1 MVAAVSPVPSVSGA
15 PVTLCGS
22 DVSSPNRSLMPES
35 LETRAGAALSQLV
48 GRPTEF
54 RDGQLE
60 AIATLVRD
68 KQRVLCVQR
77 TGWGKSAVYFVAT
90 RLLRDDGAGPTLLV
104 SPLLALMRNQIEH
117 AQRGGIKAVTINSD
131 NQDDWDAIY
140 DAVEADLVD
149 LLVVSPER
157 FANAKFRSSV
167 LPKLVDRAGL
177 FVIDEAHCISDW
189 GHDFRPDY
197 RRFAQ
202 VLRMLPSAIPVLC
215 TTATA
220 NDRVVADVVD
230 QLGHDLVVL
239 RGQLERESLA
249 LDVVQLPSQAQRL
262 AWLAAAI
269 PQIEG
274 SGIVYTLT
282 VRDAMLVSDWL
293 CAQGIAAAAYFGGEE
308 SSNKQAIEDRLK
320 HNDLKVVV
328 ATSALGMGYD
338 KPDLAF
344 VIHFQSPGSAIAYYQ
359 QVGRAGRALPNAVG
373 VLLAGEE
380 DERIQNWFI
389 NTAFPPQQHAEAI
402 MTMLADQDGPVGV
415 AVIEREVNIKRSR
428 LTNMLKV
435 LEVEGVVERVGAK
448 FQRTDQPWTYPVDRI
463 EHITGQR
470 HQEQA
475 RMRNYLD
482 GDGCLMQHVRA
493 ELDDPDP
500 QPCGRCGRCL
510 ARPVVD
516 VAIDSDVARRA
527 VTFLR
532 GHSIDIE
539 PRKQWPDLKRIVPD
553 RQAAAGKALCQL
565 GDGGWGE
572 TVLDQRRNGKFSDE
586 LVDAVAVLY
595 RGWRPEPRPRWVTA
609 VPSLRDVEGVASFAR
624 RLADRLGLPFY
635 EVLVREHQRPAQ
647 REMENSAQQCRNV
660 VGAFAVVGET
670 PNGPVLLVDDV
681 IDSRWTVAV
690 ITDVLR
696 GAGCDA
702 VVPIALA
709 VGVAD

>member
-1 MVAAVSPVPSVSGA
+1 MSKAS
-15 PVTLCGS
+15 VTLQGCDDS
-22 DVSSPNRSLMPES
+22 AAFRSLMPDD
-35 LETRAGAALSQLV
+35 LAAQARSALTDLV

-54 RDGQLE
+54 RDGQLD
-60 AIATLVRD
+60 AIVALVRD
-68 KQRVLCVQR
+68 RQRVLCVQR

-90 RLLRDDGAGPTLLV
+90 RLLRSQGAGPTLLV

-117 AQRGGIKAVTINSD
+117 AQRGGIRAVTINSD
-131 NQDDWDAIY
+131 NQDDWDSIY
-140 DAVEADLVD
+140 DVIDGDAVD
-149 LLVVSPER
+149 LLIVSPER
-157 FANAKFRSSV
+157 FANPKFRATV

-202 VLRMLPSAIPVLC
+202 VLRMLPPDVPVLC

-220 NDRVVADVVD
+220 NDRVVADVVE
-230 QLGHDLVVL
+230 QLGDDLVVL

-249 LDVVQLPSQAQRL
+249 LDVVQLSSQAQRL

-269 PQIEG
+269 PTIEG

-282 VRDAMLVSDWL
+282 VRDAVLVSEWL
-293 CAQGIAAAAYFGGEE
+293 VANGIAAAAYFGGEE
-308 SSNKQAIEDRLK
+308 SANKQAIEERLK
-320 HNDLKVVV
+320 HNQLKAVV

-373 VLLAGEE
+373 VLLSGEE

-389 NTAFPPQQHAEAI
+389 NTAFPAQDHAEAI
-402 MTMLADQDGPVGV
+402 VAMLDEQSEPVGV
-415 AVIEREVNIKRSR
+415 AVIERTVNIKRSR

-435 LEVEGVVERVGAK
+435 LEVEGVVDRIGAK
-448 FQRTDQPWTYPVDRI
+448 YRRTDLSWSYPTERI
-463 EHITGQR
+463 AHITGQR

-475 RMRNYLD
+475 RMREYLD
-482 GDGCLMQHVRA
+482 GTGCLMQHVRA
-493 ELDDPDP
+493 ELDDPNP

-510 ARPVVD
+510 GRPIIDVVAD
-516 VAIDSDVARRA
+516 PDLARRA

-539 PRKQWPDLKRIVPD
+539 PRKQWPDLKRIPPT
-553 RQAAAGKALCQL
+553 RQAAAAKALCQL
-565 GDGGWGE
+565 GDGGWGTLISE
-572 TVLDQRRNGKFSDE
+572 QRIAGAFSDE
-586 LVDAVAVLY
+586 VVAALATLY
-595 RGWRPEPRPRWVTA
+595 RSWRPDPQPQWVTA
-609 VPSLRDVEGVASFAR
+609 VPSLRNPDMVASLAR
-624 RLADRLGLPFY
+624 RLAAELGLPFR
-635 EVLVREHQRPAQ
+635 EVLAREHDRPAQ
-647 REMENSAQQCRNV
+647 RTMENSAQQCRNV
-660 VGAFAVVGET
+660 VGAFVMLNNVPPT
-670 PNGPVLLVDDV
+670 PVLLVDDI

-690 ITDVLR
+690 LADLLR
-696 GAGCDA
+696 DAGCEA

-709 VGVAD
+709 VGSAE